1 MGEDLEELN
10 RENGSIRLWRGSKS
24 WNKGREH
31 NYPPSQG
38 TQSRRDARIK
48 GRGIPRDRERE
59 QREEKE
65 RG

>member
-38 TQSRRDARIK
+38 TQRAGEDKGEGDTAR
-48 GRGIPRDRERE
+48 
-59 QREEKE
+59 QRQ
-65 RG
+65 

>member
-10 RENGSIRLWRGSKS
+10 RENGSIRLWKGSKS

-38 TQSRRDARIK
+38 TQRA
-48 GRGIPRDRERE
+48 GETRG
-59 QREEKE
+59 
-65 RG
+65 